1 MGKQSI
7 TTQRRSLRY
16 TFTEDEAK
24 ELAREL
30 ANKNQEQRQLEEQKK
45 SVVAEYGS
53 RMTVVKENIS
63 MLSDK
68 VASGYEM
75 RDIQCQVEYH
85 TPERNKKTVTRSDS
99 GEEWVEPMLESDFN
113 LFNQWEAEQ
122 ENEQPEEE
130 AEGVSVEEEEEPT
143 EAQPKKGNRKKVA

>member
-85 TPERNKKTVTRSDS
+85 TPERNKKTVTRSDN
-99 GEEWVEPMLESDFN
+99 GEVWVEPMVEADFN

-122 ENEQPEEE
+122 ENEQPEEG